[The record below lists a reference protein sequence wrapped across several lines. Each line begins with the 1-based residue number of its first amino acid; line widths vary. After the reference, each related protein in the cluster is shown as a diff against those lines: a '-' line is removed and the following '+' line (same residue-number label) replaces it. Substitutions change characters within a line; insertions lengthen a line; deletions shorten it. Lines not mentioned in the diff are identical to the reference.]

1 MGIFPEIQNPL
12 FPWVKEEKKLLK
24 LSPSHSGKHCACELV
39 ETVFHQI
46 KY

>member
-1 MGIFPEIQNPL
+1 MGIFPEIQNPYFL
-12 FPWVKEEKKLLK
+12 VKEEKKLLR
-24 LSPSHSGKHCACELV
+24 LSPSHSGKYFACELV